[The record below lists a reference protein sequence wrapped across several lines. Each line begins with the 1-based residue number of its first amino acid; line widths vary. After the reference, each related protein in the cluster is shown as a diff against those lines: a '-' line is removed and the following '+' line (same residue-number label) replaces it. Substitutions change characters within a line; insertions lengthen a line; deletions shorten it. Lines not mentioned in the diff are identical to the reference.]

1 VFVRGKI
8 IMKIKDKIV
17 LVTGGANGIGKG
29 LCERFFREGAK
40 KIIVTDIDFENA
52 SVVANTIN
60 GVAYKLNVA
69 DESEVQAVVADVLEK
84 FGQIDIVI
92 SNAGIGGGA
101 GCFEVS
107 NSSWQNIWEINVLSH
122 LYLSRATIPQMV
134 ERGNGHFL
142 ITASAAGLLT
152 YPTAAPYSV
161 TKHAAVAFAEYLA
174 YSYMDKG
181 ISVSCLCPQGVKT
194 NLIATK
200 DGEPENFLMAE
211 AIEVEECAEAVVK
224 ALEAE
229 TFLIL
234 PHPEVADFIVKKA
247 SNYDKWLSWMSGLR
261 NKILSE
267 SSIK

>member
-1 VFVRGKI
+1 
-8 IMKIKDKIV
+8 MKIKDKIV

-40 KIIVTDIDFENA
+40 KIIVTDIDVENA
-52 SVVANTIN
+52 NAVAKEVD

-69 DESEVQAVVADVLEK
+69 DENEVKSVVTDILEK
-84 FGQIDIVI
+84 FGQIDVVI
-92 SNAGIGGGA
+92 SNAGIGGDE
-101 GCFEVS
+101 GCLDVS
-107 NSSWQNIWEINVLSH
+107 NESWQNIWEINVLSH
-122 LYLSRATIPQMV
+122 LYLSRAVFPSMLSCG
-134 ERGNGHFL
+134 EGNFL

-161 TKHAAVAFAEYLA
+161 TKHAAVSLAEYLA

-181 ISVSCLCPQGVKT
+181 IKVSCLCPQGVKT

-211 AIEVEECAEAVVK
+211 AITVEECAEAVIK
-224 ALEAE
+224 AMESE

-234 PHPEVADFIVKKA
+234 PHKEVGEFIVKKV
-247 SNYDKWLSWMSGLR
+247 SNYDKWLSWMSGLK
-261 NKILSE
+261 NKILAE
-267 SSIK
+267 SGK